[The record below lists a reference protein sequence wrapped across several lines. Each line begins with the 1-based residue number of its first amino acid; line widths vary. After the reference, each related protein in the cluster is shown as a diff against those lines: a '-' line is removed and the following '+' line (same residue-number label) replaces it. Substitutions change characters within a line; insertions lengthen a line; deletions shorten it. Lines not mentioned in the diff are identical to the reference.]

1 MVLTTLLA
9 PEQSL
14 PVLTVLIADPHAHFR
29 RSLRLLCEI
38 NGGFRVVAEA
48 TTAGELVALAAQLRP
63 DAVLVDLHLAEWEET
78 ATLPRL
84 LAAQPDLI
92 AILLAF
98 TWDAATLERA
108 RRSGAR
114 AWLAK
119 DCTESELFAALRTGR
134 PAAPGDPPGGGDQP
148 AAP

>member
-1 MVLTTLLA
+1 MVLSSPPA
-9 PEQSL
+9 PEYRL
-14 PVLTVLIADPHAHFR
+14 PALTVLIADQHAHFR

-48 TTAGELVALAAQLRP
+48 TTATELVALAAQLRP
-63 DAVLVDLHLAEWEET
+63 DAVLVDIHLTEWEET
-78 ATLPRL
+78 ATLPLL

-98 TWDAATLERA
+98 TWDAATLEQA

-134 PAAPGDPPGGGDQP
+134 PPVPDAPPWGEGQLAAS
-148 AAP
+148 